1 MPAALASQHSFVVV
15 SDELPLCSEPDSE
28 SVFILFSESKKVET
42 SSIYNL
48 NKLKNLFI

>member
-1 MPAALASQHSFVVV
+1 MPAALASQHSFVV